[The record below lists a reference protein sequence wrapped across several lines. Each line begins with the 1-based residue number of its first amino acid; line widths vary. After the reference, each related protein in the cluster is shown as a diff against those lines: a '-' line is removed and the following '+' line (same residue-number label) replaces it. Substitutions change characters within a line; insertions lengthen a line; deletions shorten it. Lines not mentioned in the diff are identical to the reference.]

1 MKPADQAALTMIRW
15 DQLTHFIRI
24 RKIARVRMRGITF
37 SLVLMIFCL
46 PPLTLLAQRL
56 VITPADVTVEE
67 GASAKFTIVL
77 SSAPTGEVTVT
88 MMQPSGTDLSLDKTF
103 LTFTPTNWSVPRQVT
118 VMAGEDTDFADDAD
132 QLVFIASGVGYGGG
146 GGVIISPGNAVMR
159 SVGETV
165 QLTAAVRDQ
174 DGNPVTGVDLE
185 WSSDDPSIAVVDSVG
200 NVAAV
205 SYGLT
210 VITAALATAS
220 ATAAILVD
228 DPSDSSI
235 SDREILEIL
244 FKATGGKDWISRT
257 GWLTEAPLDEWKG
270 VKTDAE
276 GYVTELWL
284 TYNNLEGVLPP
295 SLGLLHN
302 LEVLALYSNRLSGP
316 IPPELGNLTQLK
328 ELLLPS
334 NELSGPIPPEFGNLT
349 QLEELLLYSNELSG
363 PVPPELGNLMQLEE
377 LALSSNELSGSIPPE
392 LGNLKLLKVLTLS
405 RNNLSGP
412 IPPELGNLALLEEL
426 WLFNNELTGSIPP
439 ELGDLTQ
446 LKDLSIGTNL
456 LSGPIPPE
464 LGNLTQLEELLIP
477 RSKLSGS
484 IPPELGNLVQLEYLW
499 LFRTELTG
507 SIPPELG
514 NLKLLKDLTL
524 TRNQLSGPIPP
535 ELGNLGQLEDLW
547 LFQNE
552 LSGPIPP
559 ELGDLKRLKKLSIGT
574 NPLSGPIPPELGNL
588 TQLEGLQIPR
598 TELNGSIP
606 PELGNLAQLEDLWLS
621 DNELTGSIPP
631 ELGNLKQLEELSLRG
646 NNLSGPIPPE
656 LGNLRQLLT
665 LNLYKNPD
673 LEGLLPRSFIGLG
686 VEYLSVSDTRVC
698 GQQDAVFLEWWRN
711 IPYGRVDICAPGLIE
726 RLALIELHDKL
737 NGASWTN
744 AAGWGANDPLRD
756 WYGVT
761 VGNGRVTEL
770 SLPNNAITGSI
781 PGEIANLTQ
790 LEVFNLANNALIGS
804 LPGEISLLREL
815 TELRVNGNTDLEGI
829 FGRDLT
835 KLDKLE
841 VLHFEGTLICA
852 SPAPMF
858 QAWYAGIGDVSGV
871 ICGNPSAVRLSVP
884 AAYLTQ
890 SIQTPESSVRL
901 VSGRDALLRVFVTGD
916 SGPAF
921 FEHKVVATIRS
932 DSGTHQFEMTRPDD
946 RLAVK
951 IDESDLSN
959 SFNAMIPGD
968 FITPGATLV
977 VEADPAGV
985 IPRAVGSQD
994 RFPATGEAPLN
1005 VVSVPDMEVT
1015 VVPVLEANQPDRS
1028 IFTWTN
1034 NINDDSPEVGL
1045 LKYAFPFHRFH
1056 ARSRGE
1062 YITSLDLVSDDG
1074 QWGLVL
1080 ELEALRLLDNATGY
1094 YYGAAASVNGY
1105 VRGRARLGGWASI
1118 GKAWD
1123 TELAH
1128 EVGHNLDLEHAPCGG
1143 AGGADPDFPHP
1154 GGGVGG
1160 WGFDFRDSTLISPT
1174 YHKDIMGYCYEQGWL
1189 SDYYYENVIDYR
1201 EQVEGKR
1208 ERPLADDAHKSDM
1221 LILWGGVQGGELRIE
1236 PLFSASV
1243 SAQLPEMDG
1252 PYLLEGFGRNTIL
1265 FSLSFTPGED
1275 KFGDK
1280 YFLFAIPVE
1289 QDWEG
1294 SLDRIVLTGPEGSV
1308 TIGADN
1314 QRTLSVF
1321 RDASTGEVRGILRDW
1336 DGDLPVALQQ
1346 AGDLNVTTVQGLTDS
1361 VRQRR

>member
-1 MKPADQAALTMIRW
+1 
-15 DQLTHFIRI
+15 
-24 RKIARVRMRGITF
+24 MRGITF

-46 PPLTLLAQRL
+46 SPLSLLAQRL
-56 VITPADVTVEE
+56 VITPADVTVDE
-67 GASAKFTIVL
+67 GTSVEFTVML
-77 SSAPTGEVTVT
+77 SSAPTGDVTVT
-88 MMQPSGTDLSLDKTF
+88 IVRSSETDLSLDKTF
-103 LTFTPTNWSVPRQVT
+103 LTFTPTNWNVPQQVT
-118 VMAGEDTDFADDAD
+118 MMAGEDADFADDAD
-132 QLVFIASGVGYGGG
+132 RLILIASGVGYGGG
-146 GGVIISPGNAVMR
+146 GGVIVSPGTAVMR
-159 SVGETV
+159 SLGETV
-165 QLTAAVRDQ
+165 QLATAVQDQ
-174 DGNPVTGVDLE
+174 NGDPITGVDLE
-185 WSSDDPSIAVVDSVG
+185 WTSDDPSIAVVDSVG
-200 NVAAV
+200 KVTAV
-205 SYGLT
+205 NFGLT
-210 VITAALATAS
+210 VVTAALSTAS
-220 ATAAILVD
+220 GIATILVD
-228 DPSDSSI
+228 DPNDPSV

-257 GWLTEAPLDEWKG
+257 GWLTDAPLDEWKG
-270 VKTDAE
+270 VETDAE

-316 IPPELGNLTQLK
+316 IPPELGNLTRLK

-363 PVPPELGNLMQLEE
+363 PVPPELGNLMQLKK
-377 LALSSNELSGSIPPE
+377 LTLSSNELSGSIPPE
-392 LGNLKLLKVLTLS
+392 LGNLKLLKVLSLS

-412 IPPELGNLALLEEL
+412 IPPELGNLALLEKL

-484 IPPELGNLVQLEYLW
+484 IPPELGNLAQLEYLW
-499 LFRTELTG
+499 LFR
-507 SIPPELG
+507 
-514 NLKLLKDLTL
+514 
-524 TRNQLSGPIPP
+524 
-535 ELGNLGQLEDLW
+535 
-547 LFQNE
+547 
-552 LSGPIPP
+552 
-559 ELGDLKRLKKLSIGT
+559 
-574 NPLSGPIPPELGNL
+574 
-588 TQLEGLQIPR
+588 
-598 TELNGSIP
+598 
-606 PELGNLAQLEDLWLS
+606 
-621 DNELTGSIPP
+621 NELTGSIPP
-631 ELGNLKQLEELSLRG
+631 ELGNLKQLKDLTIGS
-646 NNLSGPIPPE
+646 NPLSGPIPPE
-656 LGNLRQLLT
+656 LGNLKQLEYLLISRSKFSGSIPPELGNLAKLEYLWLYQNELT
-665 LNLYKNPD
+665 GSIPPELGDLEQLEDLSIGNNLLSGPIPPELGNLKQLEELDLRRSNLSGSIPPEIGNLKQLQRLRLHSNPD
-673 LEGLLPRSFIGLG
+673 LEGLLPRSLIGLG
-686 VEYLSVSDTRVC
+686 IEYLNVSNTRVC
-698 GQQDAVFLEWWRN
+698 RQQDVVFLEWWRN
-711 IPYGRVDICAPGLIE
+711 IPDGRAENCAPGLIE
-726 RLALIELHDKL
+726 RLALTELHDKMS
-737 NGASWTN
+737 GASWKN
-744 AAGWGANDPLRD
+744 AEGWGANGPVGD
-756 WYGVT
+756 WYGVM
-761 VGNGRVTEL
+761 VGDGRVTEL
-770 SLPNNAITGSI
+770 SLPNNAIKGSV
-781 PGEIANLTQ
+781 PGEVANFTQ
-790 LEVFNLANNALIGS
+790 LKVFNLADNALVGT
-804 LPGEISLLREL
+804 LPEEISLLREL
-815 TELRVNGNTDLEGI
+815 TELRVNGNTDLKGI
-829 FGRDLT
+829 FGQDLIKLN
-835 KLDKLE
+835 KLD
-841 VLHFEGTLICA
+841 VLHFGRTLICA
-852 SPAPMF
+852 SPAPTF
-858 QAWYAGIGDVSGV
+858 QAWYAGIGDVNGV
-871 ICGNPSAVRLSVP
+871 ICGNPQAVRLNIP

-890 SIQTPESSVRL
+890 SVQTPKSSVRL
-901 VSGRDALLRVFVTGD
+901 VAGRDALLRVFVTGD
-916 SGPAF
+916 SDPAF
-921 FEHKVVATIRS
+921 FEYKVVATVR
-932 DSGTHQFEMTRPDD
+932 GGGRTHQLEMTRAED
-946 RLAVK
+946 RLALEV
-951 IDESDLSN
+951 DESDLSN

-968 FITPGATLV
+968 FIIPGATLV
-977 VEADPAGV
+977 VEADPDGM

-994 RFPATGEAPLN
+994 RFPATGQAPLN

-1015 VVPVLEANQPDRS
+1015 VVPVLEATQPDRS

-1034 NINDDSPEVGL
+1034 NISDDSPEVGL

-1062 YITSLDLVSDDG
+1062 YVTSLDLVSDDG

-1080 ELEALRLLDNATGY
+1080 ELEALRLLDDATGY

-1128 EVGHNLDLEHAPCGG
+1128 EVGHNLDLRHAPCGG
-1143 AGGADPDFPHP
+1143 AGSTDPDFPHSD
-1154 GGGVGG
+1154 GSVGV

-1174 YHKDIMGYCYEQGWL
+1174 YHKDIMGYCYDQGWL
-1189 SDYYYENVIDYR
+1189 SDYFYENVIDYR

-1208 ERPLADDAHKSDM
+1208 EQPFAEVANESDM
-1221 LILWGGVQGGELRIE
+1221 LVLWGGVRGGELRIE

-1243 SAQLPEMDG
+1243 AAQLPEVSG
-1252 PYLLEGFGRNTIL
+1252 PYHLEGFGGNVSL

-1308 TIGADN
+1308 TIGADD

-1336 DGDLPVALQQ
+1336 DGNLPIALQQ
-1346 AGDLNVTTVQGLTDS
+1346 AGDLSVTTIQGLTDS

>member
-1 MKPADQAALTMIRW
+1 MQIRA
-15 DQLTHFIRI
+15 H
-24 RKIARVRMRGITF
+24 VRMRGITF
-37 SLVLMIFCL
+37 SLALMIFCL
-46 PPLTLLAQRL
+46 SPLSLLAQRM
-56 VITPADVTVEE
+56 VITPADVTVYE
-67 GASAKFTIVL
+67 GTSVEFTVVL
-77 SSAPTGEVTVT
+77 SSAPTGDVTVT
-88 MMQPSGTDLSLDKTF
+88 IVRPSETDLSLDKTF
-103 LTFTPTNWSVPRQVT
+103 LTFTPTNWNVPQQVT
-118 VMAGEDTDFADDAD
+118 MMAGEDADFADDAD
-132 QLVFIASGVGYGGG
+132 RLILIASGVGYGGG
-146 GGVIISPGNAVMR
+146 GGVMISPETSVMR
-159 SVGETV
+159 SLGETV
-165 QLTAAVRDQ
+165 QLATAVQDQ
-174 DGNPVTGVDLE
+174 NGDPITGVDLE
-185 WSSDDPSIAVVDSVG
+185 WTSDDPSIAVVDSVG
-200 NVAAV
+200 KVTAV
-205 SYGLT
+205 NFGLT
-210 VITAALATAS
+210 VVTAALSTAS
-220 ATAAILVD
+220 GTATILVD
-228 DPSDSSI
+228 DPNDPSV

-244 FKATGGKDWISRT
+244 FNATGGENWRLRD
-257 GWLTEAPLDEWKG
+257 GWLTDAPLNEWSR
-270 VKTDAE
+270 VETDAE
-276 GYVTELWL
+276 GNVTELWL
-284 TYNNLEGVLPP
+284 TRNNLEGPLPP
-295 SLGLLHN
+295 SLGLLRN

-349 QLEELLLYSNELSG
+349 QLEELVLYSNELSG
-363 PVPPELGNLMQLEE
+363 PVAPELGNLTQMEEITLTANKLSGPIPPELGNLRQLKKLTLSRNKLSGPIPPQLGNLAQLED
-377 LALSSNELSGSIPPE
+377 LWLFRNELSGSIPPE
-392 LGNLKLLKVLTLS
+392 LGNLKQLKELQIGT
-405 RNNLSGP
+405 NPLSGP
-412 IPPELGNLALLEEL
+412 IPPELG
-426 WLFNNELTGSIPP
+426 S
-439 ELGDLTQ
+439 LTQ
-446 LKDLSIGTNL
+446 LK
-456 LSGPIPPE
+456 
-464 LGNLTQLEELLIP
+464 ELLIP

-514 NLKLLKDLTL
+514 NLKQLKDLTL
-524 TRNQLSGPIPP
+524 SRNRLSGPIPP
-535 ELGNLGQLEDLW
+535 EVGNLE
-547 LFQNE
+547 
-552 LSGPIPP
+552 
-559 ELGDLKRLKKLSIGT
+559 
-574 NPLSGPIPPELGNL
+574 
-588 TQLEGLQIPR
+588 
-598 TELNGSIP
+598 
-606 PELGNLAQLEDLWLS
+606 
-621 DNELTGSIPP
+621 
-631 ELGNLKQLEELSLRG
+631 
-646 NNLSGPIPPE
+646 
-656 LGNLRQLLT
+656 QLLT
-665 LNLYKNPD
+665 LDLYSNPG

-686 VEYLSVSDTRVC
+686 VEYLNVRDTRVC
-698 GQQDAVFLEWWRN
+698 GHQDAVFLEWWRN
-711 IPYGRVDICAPGLIE
+711 IPSGRIDNCAPGLIE
-726 RLALIELHDKL
+726 RLTLIELYNKMK
-737 NGASWTN
+737 GASWTN
-744 AAGWGANDPLRD
+744 AAGWGSNSPLED

-761 VGNGRVTEL
+761 VEEGRVTEL
-770 SLPNNAITGSI
+770 SLPNNAIKGSI
-781 PGEIANLTQ
+781 QGEVANLTQ
-790 LEVFNLANNALIGS
+790 VEVFNLANNALIGS

-858 QAWYAGIGDVSGV
+858 QAWYAGIGDVNGV
-871 ICGNPSAVRLSVP
+871 ICGNPPAVRLSVP

-890 SIQTPESSVRL
+890 SIQTLESSVRL

-921 FEHKVVATIRS
+921 FEHKVIATIRS

-959 SFNAMIPGD
+959 SFNALIPGD
-968 FITPGATLV
+968 FIIPGATLV
-977 VEADPAGV
+977 VEADPEGV

-994 RFPATGEAPLN
+994 RFPVTGQAPLN

-1015 VVPVLEANQPDRS
+1015 VVPVLEATQPDRS

-1034 NINDDSPEVGL
+1034 NISDDSPEVGL

-1062 YITSLDLVSDDG
+1062 YVTSLDLVSDDG

-1080 ELEALRLLDNATGY
+1080 ELEALRLLDDATGY

-1128 EVGHNLDLEHAPCGG
+1128 EVGHNLDLRHAPCGG
-1143 AGGADPDFPHP
+1143 AGSTDPDFPHSD
-1154 GGGVGG
+1154 GSVGV

-1174 YHKDIMGYCYEQGWL
+1174 YHKDIMGYCYDQGWL
-1189 SDYYYENVIDYR
+1189 SDYFYENVIDYR

-1208 ERPLADDAHKSDM
+1208 EQPFAEVANESDM
-1221 LILWGGVQGGELRIE
+1221 LVLWGGVRGGELRIE

-1243 SAQLPEMDG
+1243 AAQLPEVSG
-1252 PYLLEGFGRNTIL
+1252 PYHLEGFGGNVSL

-1308 TIGADN
+1308 TIGADD

-1336 DGDLPVALQQ
+1336 DGNLPIALQQ
-1346 AGDLNVTTVQGLTDS
+1346 AGDLSVTTIQGLTDS